1 MFNIKEKL
9 TSVKEGHFLMLA
21 TRRNHWFQ
29 LESKRSLSLL
39 LYGAAFYWLFCARFV
54 FLTNVIAW
62 DSKYIASKKIFAK
75 KQVLIHLTDQ
85 NCHRVE
91 ANLIMPISEHDS
103 SWATNICKLMN
114 KQTKN
119 SKLHT
124 IQIEN
129 TLLKLFQKKMRKTS
143 IIRLQIFILVEL
155 WSLWLMPL
163 SSVLLSFPGGKGQIP
178 DFCWSK
184 WKLDIWLDLLQ
195 NINRFLGLRK
205 LWTYSTRKFPQI
217 YCVTY

>member
-1 MFNIKEKL
+1 
-9 TSVKEGHFLMLA
+9 MLA
-21 TRRNHWFQ
+21 TMRNHLFQ

-39 LYGAAFYWLFCARFV
+39 LLCSAASYRLFCARFI
-54 FLTNVIAW
+54 FLTNVIAQ

-85 NCHRVE
+85 NCHRVN
-91 ANLIMPISEHDS
+91 ANLIMPITEHDS

-119 SKLHT
+119 IKLHT
-124 IQIEN
+124 VQTQN

-155 WSLWLMPL
+155 LTLWLMPL
-163 SSVLLSFPGGKGQIP
+163 SSVLSSFPGGKGQIP

-184 WKLDIWLDLLQ
+184 WKLDIRLDLLQ
-195 NINRFLGLRK
+195 VIIISKIFD
-205 LWTYSTRKFPQI
+205 Y
-217 YCVTY
+217 